1 MPMAFG
7 SLLGGLMTLIGT
19 SPNVIV
25 SQMREEIVGE
35 PFRMFDFLPVGLGLA
50 VAGVAFLTF
59 GYQLLPPAGKGTAS
73 MDAAFNIEG
82 YTAEVRVPDDSPS
95 LGQTVAEN
103 AAPGDGEGETRNP
116 T

>member
-59 GYQLLPPAGKGTAS
+59 GYKLLPPAGKGTAS
-73 MDAAFNIEG
+73 MDAAFTIEG
-82 YTAEVRVPDDSPS
+82 YTADVRVTDDSHRC
-95 LGQTVAEN
+95 GTTVAAL
-103 AAPGDGEGETRNP
+103 AALAEGPEEET
-116 T
+116 